1 VQAGPGRVE
10 FRILGDTQVLVDGR
24 PLAIGGPRTRAVLAM
39 LAVSA
44 GRIVAADVLQ
54 DALWPSQPAERAA
67 ANLQVRLSELRGAL
81 RAAGEDRRL
90 VTRPPG
96 YLLAAGAE
104 EVDAASFEALLAR
117 GRPPTGSARRWRCGA
132 GPR

>member
-1 VQAGPGRVE
+1 MQAGPGRVE

-67 ANLQVRLSELRGAL
+67 ANLQVRLSGR
-81 RAAGEDRRL
+81 
-90 VTRPPG
+90 
-96 YLLAAGAE
+96 AGASS
-104 EVDAASFEALLAR
+104 ASRAPAR
-117 GRPPTGSARRWRCGA
+117 SSSRPEPGCPPVSSGW
-132 GPR
+132 PW